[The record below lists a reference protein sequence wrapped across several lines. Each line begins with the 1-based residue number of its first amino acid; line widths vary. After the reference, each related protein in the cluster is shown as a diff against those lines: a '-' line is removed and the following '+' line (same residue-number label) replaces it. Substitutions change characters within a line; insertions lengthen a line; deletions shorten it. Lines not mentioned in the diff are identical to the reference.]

1 MRRRVTFVRSA
12 HIVSYW
18 DGADLMLYNYA
29 ARTEL
34 IASVDMCAIVNA
46 CEAPRTAAA
55 ILPRCPG
62 LRPDALAELLPLLV
76 RYRMLYRSAR
86 AAAAAERA
94 MKKFHAW
101 NPAAGFFHQSTKDVP
116 FGDRVSAAKRQR
128 ARAKSWPMPAP
139 VKRIGS
145 AAITRLPD
153 RPPIDEFPKVLL
165 ARRTWRRFADRRVDV
180 ADLAQLLRYTAGIH
194 QWQPVRGLGRSAL
207 RTSPSGGARHSIEVY
222 IAARRVRGVKPGL
235 YHYASDKHV
244 LERVRAGLAIGG
256 VERYL
261 PEQPWFEGAAVLVF
275 FAASFERVLW
285 RYDYSRA
292 YRAVLIEAGHLCQT
306 FCLTAT
312 WLGLAPF
319 CSMALSDRSI
329 ERDLKLDGITES
341 VLYAAGVGVR
351 VPGVDRAMAPSGV
364 RAQPLIRN
372 PAFA

>member
-1 MRRRVTFVRSA
+1 MRRRATFLRSP

-46 CEAPRTAAA
+46 CDAPRTAAA
-55 ILPRCPG
+55 ILPRCSG
-62 LRPDALAELLPLLV
+62 LRVAPLADLLRLLV
-76 RYRMLYRSAR
+76 RYRMLYRNAR
-86 AAAAAERA
+86 AATAAEGA

-116 FGDRVSAAKRQR
+116 FGDRASASKRQR
-128 ARAKSWPMPAP
+128 ARAQSWPMPAP
-139 VKRIGS
+139 VKRIPS

-165 ARRTWRRFADRRVDV
+165 ARRTWRRFADRPVDV

-194 QWQPVRGLGRSAL
+194 QWQPARGLGRSAL

-222 IAARRVRGVKPGL
+222 IAARRVRGVRPGL
-235 YHYASDKHV
+235 YHYASDKHE
-244 LERVRAGLAIGG
+244 LERVRAGLPIGG

-261 PEQPWFEGAAVLVF
+261 PEQPWFEGAAALVF
-275 FAASFERVLW
+275 FAASFERLLW

-319 CSMALSDRSI
+319 CSMALSDSSI

-351 VPGVDRAMAPSGV
+351 GHSPDRAMAPHGV
-364 RAQPLIRN
+364 RPQPLIRN
-372 PAFA
+372 RTFA

>member
-1 MRRRVTFVRSA
+1 MIRKRATFVRSA

-18 DGADLMLYNYA
+18 DGTDFVLYNYA

-46 CEAPRTAAA
+46 CDAPRTAAA
-55 ILPRCPG
+55 ILPRCVG
-62 LRPDALAELLPLLV
+62 LRAGRLRELLPLLV
-76 RYRMLYRSAR
+76 RYHMLHRSGR
-86 AAAAAERA
+86 AADTERA

-101 NPAAGFFHQSTKDVP
+101 NPAAGFFHMSTKDVT
-116 FGDRVSAAKRQR
+116 FGDRATASKRQR
-128 ARAKSWPMPAP
+128 DRARSWRMPAP
-139 VKRIGS
+139 VKRMPS

-153 RPPIDEFPKVLL
+153 RAPSGEFPNVLL
-165 ARRTWRRFADRRVDV
+165 ARRTWRRFADRPVDV

-194 QWQPVRGLGRSAL
+194 QWLPARGLSRSAL

-222 IAARRVRGVKPGL
+222 IAARRVRGVRPGL
-235 YHYASDKHV
+235 YHYASDRHQ
-244 LERVRAGLAIGG
+244 LERVRGGQPLGG

-319 CSMALSDRSI
+319 CTMALSDSSI

-351 VPGVDRAMAPSGV
+351 GHSPNRAMAPHGV
-364 RAQPLIRN
+364 RAQPLVRN
-372 PAFA
+372 RAFA